1 MNVVERCQKF
11 GREGLTLLAASGET
25 FEAAQRLHADA
36 ARITDG
42 LSDKRLKTC
51 EYAGGVLDV
60 KTTCM
65 VTLWNIYHDPSG
77 WNDPEKRKAEAWAE
91 VREILNELA
100 GLTPIRTHARERAE
114 WTDLWRRL
122 WQRGDDKMREDV
134 AKTALARY
142 PDFDLAVLQESA

>member
-1 MNVVERCQKF
+1 MNVVERSQRF
-11 GREGLTLLAASGET
+11 GQRGLVLLAASGET
-25 FEAAQRLHADA
+25 FAVCRQLYREA

-60 KTTCM
+60 KTLCM
-65 VTLWNIYHDPSG
+65 VPLWNVYEDPSG
-77 WNDPEKRKAEAWAE
+77 WANPEVRKDEAWAE

-100 GLTPIRTHARERAE
+100 GLTPIRTHARARTK
-114 WTDLWRRL
+114 WTEHWRGLWE
-122 WQRGDDKMREDV
+122 RGDDKMREDV

-142 PDFDLAVLQESA
+142 PDFDLATLGA